1 MEEKIL
7 KFECALDRIIY
18 PKYSKKVQSGDFAI
32 FSMRITKWIDNKIDE
47 IETIKLKGTTCT
59 LEYGTTYK
67 VFCKLAET
75 HEIYG
80 NTYGLIYIS
89 KCIDISSKDKQK
101 EFLKNVLNENLVEK
115 LFDEYDDVIKLL
127 ENRDVKSLMKIK
139 GIGNQV
145 ALRMID
151 EYEESKDYS
160 SIYMELGQLGFT
172 HTFIKKLVDFYKSPD
187 TVIDIVK
194 NNPYDLLRVEGIG
207 FKKADEVA
215 CKVGITQYDIRR
227 IKGFL
232 LYYLNDQGE
241 AGRSYLN
248 YQDLMKA
255 LYDTL
260 GFVPEEI
267 INATAKQMIDNK
279 DVVVLDNGSKIALKK
294 FYDLEKNIM
303 NELFRL
309 QIGLVKVVENDS
321 NKVDGIHD
329 DYVPKS
335 FNIGNWEI
343 ITENVEEKQG
353 FMFTDEQRAAIKLSL
368 DNHVMALTGGAGVG
382 KTSTANGICSLYSG
396 YSILACALS
405 GKASVR
411 ITEATGL
418 PASTIHRA
426 LGYQNGEFM
435 FNKEN
440 KLAVDIVLIDEA
452 TMINGT
458 LFLSLLEAIPTGAK
472 VIIMGD
478 VQQLTPIGNCQVFAD
493 ILDSNVLPVVKLS
506 KPHRQAL
513 RSGIIPTSI
522 KIANQQQ
529 IFDANYTGNAI
540 IGELDDM
547 ELDISG
553 KGNDE
558 SISDKII
565 KHFQVELEKFHDIME
580 VQICVPM
587 RLRGEL
593 SCYNLN
599 SKIQSIYNPKLSNC
613 NEIEIFLE
621 KKNDEA
627 KKYIIRAGDK
637 VINTKNNYKC
647 INSEGDTTPVF
658 NGNMGIVK
666 EIEKN
671 GMCTID
677 FIGIGEVIFTKSDCK
692 NLELGYACTVHKLQ
706 GSGFC
711 STIVGLDNSSY
722 IMNNSE
728 LLYTAITRAKKYC
741 VLIANNY
748 AVVKSIQTKEVKTKQ
763 TFLKD
768 MLLENAKRL
777 KEKEN

>member
-80 NTYGLIYIS
+80 DTYGLIYIS

-101 EFLKNVLNENLVEK
+101 EFLRNVLNENLVEK

-260 GFVPEEI
+260 GFIPEEI

-321 NKVDGIHD
+321 NKVNSIHD
-329 DYVPKS
+329 DYIPRS
-335 FNIGNWEI
+335 FNIGNWET

-529 IFDANYTGNAI
+529 IFDGNYTGNTI
-540 IGELDDM
+540 IGELEDM
-547 ELDISG
+547 ELDISV

-565 KHFQVELEKFHDIME
+565 KHFQVELEKFHDVME

-627 KKYIIRAGDK
+627 KKYIIRVGDK

-647 INSEGDTTPVF
+647 INLEGDTTPVF

-741 VLIANNY
+741 VLIANTY

>member
-80 NTYGLIYIS
+80 DTYGLIYIS

-101 EFLKNVLNENLVEK
+101 EFLRNVLNENLVEK

-260 GFVPEEI
+260 GFIPEEI

-321 NKVDGIHD
+321 NKVNSIHD
-329 DYVPKS
+329 DYIPRS
-335 FNIGNWEI
+335 FNIGNWET

-529 IFDANYTGNAI
+529 IFDGNYTGNTI
-540 IGELDDM
+540 IGELEDM

-565 KHFQVELEKFHDIME
+565 KHFQVELEKFHDVME

-627 KKYIIRAGDK
+627 KKYIIRVGDK

-647 INSEGDTTPVF
+647 INLEGDTTPVF

-671 GMCTID
+671 GMCTIY